1 MTTLMPRSLLIVLL
15 AAFGVLLG
23 QGCGG
28 HQMPASHAPFEPRGR
43 GNAGQLEV
51 GVARVDIT
59 PPPGASLFGHGPGA
73 RVSVG
78 VWTRLMCR
86 AFYLSTQQA
95 FEPGI
100 ALVSCDLPMSST
112 LLHRRTAL
120 RIYPVL
126 PSSHLLLVATHTH
139 AGPGHFFDAKNLNG
153 ATSSH
158 FPGYDDAMVEYLA
171 ERIADAVMRARA
183 NRRPAEM
190 RWVRSQ
196 AWGLT
201 RNRSLAAHR
210 LNPRP
215 YPGSEGAPE
224 HLTGSQRAIDPNLR
238 LLEFRALDP
247 GTHEPGGP
255 IGSIAF
261 FAMHPTVLPNTN
273 RHYGADAFGVAVRLV
288 DRELEQ
294 QWAHVSSDTG
304 ARCYRREIEGNACL
318 LARSGDPVHA
328 IVNTNFGDVTPDRSL
343 GTAVEAVGLGERLA
357 SSVWAAHCA
366 DGGCPGASSRSASEG
381 RDAPEP
387 KAESW
392 RSRVQLD
399 LRYVEVNLP
408 GARLLAYPPGVREP
422 ALCSEAALGLR
433 SIRGAA
439 DHPSIMEWLLPGS
452 VNTADYDATDCQAP
466 KVTSFLLRG
475 GFPEQLPLTL
485 ARLDNT
491 LVSFVPGEAT
501 IQAGEE
507 INASV
512 RAVGSALG
520 LGSNADAVV
529 SGIANGYIQYLATQH
544 EYQLQRYEGSSTLYG
559 PSSVTYLAQV
569 FHHLARHMA
578 GQPVEGKIER
588 LMNSTTG
595 RKVGE
600 AEAFEYSPGP
610 ERERLWRG
618 RWDTPLAELRAR
630 RTDPGRV
637 RLCRIPR
644 TEPAAICMQWFDGGP
659 GVVGFT
665 DAPWVQLV
673 LDRNREVV
681 RVDSAPLGAQGP
693 TPGRRWKVDPI
704 DDTGFYFF
712 TRVLAPEGDG
722 YRWSTVFRPNR
733 RVADGLPKHEKLRMI
748 ARGAAGEQA
757 VVSSPFSVGDSL
769 SLCSPQELREPCA
782 YP

>member
-1 MTTLMPRSLLIVLL
+1 MTTWMPRSLLIVLL
-15 AAFGVLLG
+15 SVFGVLG
-23 QGCGG
+23 QGCAG
-28 HQMPASHAPFEPRGR
+28 HRMPASHAPFEPRGR
-43 GNAGQLEV
+43 GMAGQLEV

-78 VWTRLMCR
+78 FWTRLMCR
-86 AFYLSTQQA
+86 AFFLSTQQA
-95 FEPGI
+95 LEPGL
-100 ALVSCDLPMSST
+100 ALVSCDLPMTST

-120 RIYPVL
+120 RLYPAL

-158 FPGYDDAMVEYLA
+158 FPGYDDAMVEFLA

-183 NRRPAEM
+183 SRRPAQM
-190 RWVRSQ
+190 RWVRDRV
-196 AWGLT
+196 WGLT
-201 RNRSLAAHR
+201 RNRSLEAHR
-210 LNPRP
+210 LNPKP
-215 YPGSEGAPE
+215 YPGSDSAPKR
-224 HLTGSQRAIDPNLR
+224 LTDSERAIDPNLR

-247 GTHEPGGP
+247 GTGEPGGP

-288 DRELEQ
+288 DKELEQ
-294 QWAHVSSDTG
+294 QWADVSSDTG
-304 ARCYRREIEGNACL
+304 ARCFRREIQGNACL
-318 LARSGDPVHA
+318 LARFGHPVHA

-343 GTAVEAVGLGERLA
+343 GTAVEAVRLGEKLA
-357 SSVWAAHCA
+357 RKIWGAHCA
-366 DGGCPGASSRSASEG
+366 EAGCPGTSSHAASEG
-381 RDAPEP
+381 RDVPPP
-387 KAESW
+387 KAEPW
-392 RSRVQLD
+392 RSRVRLD

-408 GARLLAYPPGVREP
+408 GAPLLAYPPGVREP
-422 ALCSEAALGLR
+422 ALCPEAALGLR
-433 SIRGAA
+433 AIRGAA
-439 DHPSIMEWLLPGS
+439 DHPSVMEWLLPA
-452 VNTADYDATDCQAP
+452 NAATADDDATDCQAP
-466 KVTSFLLRG
+466 KATSALLRG

-485 ARLDNT
+485 VRLDNT

-512 RAVGSALG
+512 RAVGPALG
-520 LGSNADAVV
+520 LGSGADAVV
-529 SGIANGYIQYLATQH
+529 SGIANGYIQYLATRY
-544 EYQLQRYEGSSTLYG
+544 EYPLQRYEGASTLYG
-559 PSSVTYLAQV
+559 PSSTTYLAEV

-595 RKVGE
+595 RKIGE
-600 AEAFEYSPGP
+600 AEAFDYSPGP
-610 ERERLWRG
+610 ARERLWR
-618 RWDTPLAELRAR
+618 RSWDNPLAELRAW
-630 RTDPGRV
+630 RTDSGRV
-637 RLCRIPR
+637 RLCRIPGP
-644 TEPAAICMQWFDGGP
+644 EPVSICMQWFDGGP

-673 LDRNREVV
+673 LDRKREEAV
-681 RVDSAPLGAQGP
+681 RVDSALLGAQEP
-693 TPGRRWKVDPI
+693 TRGRRWKVDPI

-733 RVADGLPKHEKLRMI
+733 RVADGLPKHEKLRMV

-757 VVSSPFSVGDSL
+757 VVSPPFSLGDSL
-769 SLCSPQELREPCA
+769 LPCSPQELRGPCA

>member
-1 MTTLMPRSLLIVLL
+1 
-15 AAFGVLLG
+15 
-23 QGCGG
+23 
-28 HQMPASHAPFEPRGR
+28 
-43 GNAGQLEV
+43 LEV

-73 RVSVG
+73 RVAVG

-95 FEPGI
+95 LEPGI

-126 PSSHLLLVATHTH
+126 PSSHLLVVATHTH
-139 AGPGHFFDAKNLNG
+139 AGPGHFFDAENLNG

-158 FPGYDDAMVEYLA
+158 FPGYDDAMVEFLA

-183 NRRPAEM
+183 SRRPAQM
-190 RWVRSQ
+190 RWVRSR

-201 RNRSLAAHR
+201 RNRSLPAHR
-210 LNPRP
+210 LNPDP
-215 YPGSEGAPE
+215 YPDSGAAPK
-224 HLTGSQRAIDPNLR
+224 HLTDSERAVDPNLR
-238 LLEFRALDP
+238 LLEFRAWDP
-247 GTHEPGGP
+247 NTEEPGGP
-255 IGSIAF
+255 IGSITF

-288 DRELEQ
+288 DKELEQ
-294 QWAHVSSDTG
+294 QWAAVSSDTG

-328 IVNTNFGDVTPDRSL
+328 IVNTNFGDMTPQRSL
-343 GTAVEAVGLGERLA
+343 GTAVEAVRLGERFA
-357 SSVWAAHCA
+357 RKIWRAHCA
-366 DGGCPGASSRSASEG
+366 EGGCPGASSRPNGG
-381 RDAPEP
+381 RDVPEEE
-387 KAESW
+387 AEPW
-392 RSRVQLD
+392 RSRVHLD

-408 GARLLAYPPGVREP
+408 GARLLAYPAGVREP
-422 ALCSEAALGLR
+422 ALCPEAALGVYAV
-433 SIRGAA
+433 RGAA
-439 DHPSIMEWLLPGS
+439 DHPSIMEWLLPGN
-452 VNTADYDATDCQAP
+452 VGTADYDATDCQAP
-466 KVTSFLLRG
+466 KARSVLLSG

-485 ARLDNT
+485 VRLDNT

-512 RAVGSALG
+512 RAVGPALG
-520 LGSNADAVV
+520 LGPDADAVV
-529 SGIANGYIQYLATQH
+529 SGIANGYIQYLATRH
-544 EYQLQRYEGSSTLYG
+544 EYALQRYEGASTLYG
-559 PSSVTYLAQV
+559 PSSTTYLAEV

-588 LMNSTTG
+588 LMNSSTG
-595 RKVGE
+595 RKIGE
-600 AEAFEYSPGP
+600 AEAFEYRPGS
-610 ERERLWRG
+610 ERKRLWR
-618 RWDTPLAELRAR
+618 RSWDTPLAELRAWR
-630 RTDPGRV
+630 SDPGRV
-637 RLCRIPR
+637 RLCRIPGP
-644 TEPAAICMQWFDGGP
+644 EPASICMQWFDGGP
-659 GVVGFT
+659 GVVGFI

-673 LDRNREVV
+673 LDRKRDTAV
-681 RVDSAPLGAQGP
+681 RVDSAPLGAQGS
-693 TPGRRWKVDPI
+693 TWGRRWKVDPI

-722 YRWSTVFRPNR
+722 YLWSTVFRPNQ
-733 RVADGLPKHEKLRMI
+733 RVFDGLPKHENLRI
-748 ARGAAGEQA
+748 VARGAAGEQA
-757 VVSSPFSVGDSL
+757 VVSPPFSMGDSL
-769 SLCSPQELREPCA
+769 LPCSPRELREPCA

>member
-1 MTTLMPRSLLIVLL
+1 MMPSMPPSLLSVLL
-15 AAFGVLLG
+15 AISTVLM
-23 QGCGG
+23 GCGG
-28 HQMPASHAPFEPRGR
+28 HRMPAAHAPFEPRGR
-43 GNAGQLEV
+43 GNSGQLEV

-73 RVSVG
+73 RVAVG

-86 AFYLSTQQA
+86 AFYMSTQEA
-95 FEPGI
+95 LEPGV

-139 AGPGHFFDAKNLNG
+139 AGPGHFFDAENLSG
-153 ATSSH
+153 TTSSH
-158 FPGYDDAMVEYLA
+158 FPSYDNAMMEFLS

-183 NRRPAEM
+183 NRRPAQM

-196 AWGLT
+196 VWGLT
-201 RNRSLAAHR
+201 HNRSLAAHR
-210 LNPRP
+210 LNPEP
-215 YPGSEGAPE
+215 YPGSGDAPK
-224 HLTGSQRAIDPNLR
+224 HMMDSQRAVDPNLR

-247 GTHEPGGP
+247 KTNEPGGP
-255 IGSIAF
+255 IGSITF

-288 DRELEQ
+288 DKELEQ
-294 QWAHVSSDTG
+294 QWADVSVDSG
-304 ARCYRREIEGNACL
+304 ARCYRREMEGEACL
-318 LARSGDPVHA
+318 LARFGDPVHA
-328 IVNTNFGDVTPDRSL
+328 IVNTNFGDMTPDRSL
-343 GTAVEAVGLGERLA
+343 GTALEAIRLGERLA
-357 SSVWAAHCA
+357 RSIWAAHCA
-366 DGGCPGASSRSASEG
+366 EGGCPGTSSRSASDE
-381 RDAPEP
+381 REVRPP
-387 KAESW
+387 KAGPW
-392 RSRVQLD
+392 RSRVHLD

-422 ALCSEAALGLR
+422 ALCPEAALGLR

-452 VNTADYDATDCQAP
+452 VDTADYDATDCQAP
-466 KVTSFLLRG
+466 KATSGLLSG

-485 ARLDNT
+485 VRLDNT
-491 LVSFVPGEAT
+491 LVSFLPGEAT

-512 RAVGSALG
+512 RAVGAALG
-520 LGSNADAVV
+520 LGPDADAVV
-529 SGIANGYIQYLATQH
+529 SGIANGYIQYLATRH
-544 EYQLQRYEGSSTLYG
+544 EYPLQHYEGASTLYG
-559 PSSVTYLAQV
+559 PSSTTYLAEV

-595 RKVGE
+595 RKIGQ
-600 AEAFEYSPGP
+600 AEAFAYSPGP
-610 ERERLWRG
+610 PRERLWR
-618 RWDTPLAELRAR
+618 RSWDTPLAELRAGR
-630 RTDPGRV
+630 SDPGRV
-637 RLCRIPR
+637 RLCRIPGP
-644 TEPAAICMQWFDGGP
+644 ESVSICMQWFDGGP

-673 LDRNREVV
+673 LDRSREVV
-681 RVDSAPLGAQGP
+681 RVDSAPLGAQGS
-693 TPGRRWKVDPI
+693 TRGRRWKVVPM
-704 DDTGFYFF
+704 DDTGFHFF
-712 TRVLAPEGDG
+712 TRVFAPEGDG
-722 YRWSTVFRPNR
+722 YRWSTVFCPDG
-733 RVADGLPKHEKLRMI
+733 RVADELPKHEKLRMV

-757 VVSSPFSVGDSL
+757 VVSPPFSVGDSL
-769 SLCSPQELREPCA
+769 LPCSPQELRGPCA